1 MKHILKVIL
10 FVTLVSCGNNDTRL
24 KEKELELRER
34 ELELKEK
41 ELKQKSTQSGNNTT
55 QPTSNSLVIKEN
67 TQPKESSADNQ
78 SKTKYLYVLI
88 ETLQPKV
95 VTKAKSVREQENE
108 LINGV
113 SFPAKKE
120 VKFESFGLLS
130 EIVEVKNYSE
140 DDKFKAIDKF
150 ERTVRQK
157 LSWNDYEVKNQLP
170 TDEYFPDI
178 YKSSISDRKCF
189 VFDTYAAASKSANK
203 QQ

>member
-1 MKHILKVIL
+1 MKHFFKAIL
-10 FVTLVSCGNNDTRL
+10 FLALISCGSNETKL

-34 ELELKEK
+34 ELKLKEE
-41 ELKQKSTQSGNNTT
+41 ELKQKAAQSENNTT
-55 QPTSNSLVIKEN
+55 QPTSNTSAIKDN
-67 TQPKESSADNQ
+67 TQPKESSTNSQ
-78 SKTKYLYVLI
+78 SNTKYLYVLI

-95 VTKAKSVREQENE
+95 VTKAKSVQEQENE
-108 LINGV
+108 LRNGV

-130 EIVEVKNYSE
+130 EIVEVKNYTE
-140 DDKFKAIDKF
+140 DDKFRAIDKF

-157 LSWNDYEVKNQLP
+157 LSSNDYEVKNQLP
-170 TDEYFPDI
+170 PNEYFPDI

-203 QQ
+203 Q